1 MYLVHFVCMRPSY
14 RLVSAAHVA
23 HLIHA
28 NAEILARLHA
38 RRSSRLQPTSLS
50 FVRTNLDAC
59 SCDRTYLLHYVDY
72 VCVRMYVC
80 LYVSPIL
87 SPAFECSYVCLDCPS
102 LHRSCHS
109 SFCQAPL
116 TIVDVKFRSRCTSRP
131 VFSWLSPSLLPV
143 LPSLWRRLAY

>member
-59 SCDRTYLLHYVDY
+59 SCDRTYLLPYVDY
-72 VCVRMYVC
+72 LCVRMFVC
-80 LYVSPIL
+80 LYL
-87 SPAFECSYVCLDCPS
+87 CMFGCLYVCMFVCMYVCMYAGMYVCMYPP
-102 LHRSCHS
+102 SCHRLS
-109 SFCQAPL
+109 SARTFVSIAPPC
-116 TIVDVKFRSRCTSRP
+116 IVAVIPRFAKPHSR
-131 VFSWLSPSLLPV
+131 
-143 LPSLWRRLAY
+143 